1 MTGIDYTTVK
11 LVHQTAVALSFAG
24 FFVRGWAVLAGAAW
38 VRSRAARSLPH
49 VVDSVL
55 LLSALALVWMLR
67 LNPADAPWLTAKL
80 IALVVYIALG
90 VVALRPG
97 RPVPLRAGAWFAALL
112 TFAYIVSVAFSKN
125 PAGFLAALPS

>member
-1 MTGIDYTTVK
+1 MTGIDYAAIK
-11 LVHQTAVALSFAG
+11 LLHQTAVALSFTG
-24 FFVRGWAVLAGAAW
+24 FFVRGWAALAGAAW

-67 LNPADAPWLTAKL
+67 LNPADAPWLMAKL

-90 VVALRPG
+90 VIALRPG
-97 RPVPLRAGAWFAALL
+97 RPGPLRAGAWFAALL
-112 TFAYIVSVAFSKN
+112 TFAYIASIASSKD
-125 PAGFLAALPS
+125 PAGFLAVLQS